1 MNLTPQQ
8 IANQSANNLN
18 SYILLTMA
26 YLKEKG
32 ESPSDWLH
40 YLGRKFIETWPSLKD
55 SSLQELAEGIV
66 LNNLSGG
73 AKLVSLSGD
82 DTKIEVILEQWPPQE
97 LLTFSGVSW
106 EESQLIHEVL
116 RPVFE
121 QIGINYTWKLNA
133 PSDPIVKSTY
143 VIY

>member
-1 MNLTPQQ
+1 MEFTPDR
-8 IANQSANNLN
+8 IASQSASNLN

-32 ESPSDWLH
+32 ESPTDWLH
-40 YLGRKFIETWPSLKD
+40 YLGRKFLETWPSLKNTG
-55 SSLQELAEGIV
+55 LQELAEGIV

-82 DTKIEVILEQWPPQE
+82 DTKIEIIIEQWPPE
-97 LLTFSGVSW
+97 DLLTFAGISW

-116 RPVFE
+116 RPVFDRAN
-121 QIGINYTWKLNA
+121 INYIWKTKDRQVTIEL
-133 PSDPIVKSTY
+133 SR
-143 VIY
+143 